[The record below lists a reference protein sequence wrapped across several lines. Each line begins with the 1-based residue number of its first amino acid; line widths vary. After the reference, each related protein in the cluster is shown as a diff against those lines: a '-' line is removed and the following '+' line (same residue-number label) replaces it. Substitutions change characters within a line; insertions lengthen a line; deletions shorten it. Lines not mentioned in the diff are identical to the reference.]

1 MVSGFDY
8 GERVMMRIAVSVLAK
23 LDWKAKPLSEPIA
36 SCIVSGHGQP
46 FVEVDEKCLAGLGI
60 SLQRGPGSHL
70 KTLLAALGF
79 SSGPDCK
86 CNQRAAYMDAKGCD
100 WCESPEGIAEI
111 MGFLRESAEERGL
124 PFLDL
129 PARLLVKRAIANARR
144 EEARHAEEETRP
156 AV

>member
-60 SLQRGPGSHL
+60 SLRRGPGSHL